1 MINYKFFLFSL
12 SILTK
17 KGIILKEENGYYVLS
32 SEIKFDFYK
41 KAKNQELK
49 IQKILLIKSEYK

>member
-1 MINYKFFLFSL
+1 LINYKFFLFSL

-49 IQKILLIKSEYK
+49 IQKIL